1 MQPMNYRKRVED
13 LEVEVRKLKSAKT
26 ECDCG
31 EPMSQGQR
39 RAIISTM
46 AVMVL
51 SFTGIVSYAS
61 VTHANAA
68 NSPYSVM
75 NSQQI
80 DSPDFTT
87 DDSTGSLW
95 IICNS
100 SGDAYLIYSDNG
112 RSLPP
117 QIQVSKGD
125 YSGPFDPDRSTDY
138 APMAPPKN
146 CAASWYDN

>member
-39 RAIISTM
+39 RAIIST
-46 AVMVL
+46 
-51 SFTGIVSYAS
+51 
-61 VTHANAA
+61 
-68 NSPYSVM
+68 
-75 NSQQI
+75 
-80 DSPDFTT
+80 
-87 DDSTGSLW
+87 
-95 IICNS
+95 
-100 SGDAYLIYSDNG
+100 
-112 RSLPP
+112 
-117 QIQVSKGD
+117 
-125 YSGPFDPDRSTDY
+125 SGPFDPDRSTDY